1 MFNWAGLG
9 EKNIMNEFMK
19 KTSRKADK
27 IMLATDHFY
36 NDVPV
41 QNYGAPIPIA
51 KYRRKFI
58 TGDDKIL
65 RQD

>member
-1 MFNWAGLG
+1 
-9 EKNIMNEFMK
+9 MNGYEFMK
-19 KTSRKADK
+19 KTTKKTDKVKLAADE
-27 IMLATDHFY
+27 FY
-36 NDVPV
+36 YDVPV